1 MLQSSGINK
10 IVTIHIKHKASLYKS
25 HHERQST
32 DVGMNHGAIN
42 KISKGELHNAAH
54 LLSPGSEEG
63 RVVMGNDPELA
74 NTAERISRVS

>member
-1 MLQSSGINK
+1 M
-10 IVTIHIKHKASLYKS
+10 
-25 HHERQST
+25 
-32 DVGMNHGAIN
+32 DHGAID
-42 KISKGELHNAAH
+42 KISKGELHNATH

>member
-1 MLQSSGINK
+1 MLQPSGINE
-10 IVTIHIKHKASLYKS
+10 IVTIQIKASLYKS

-74 NTAERISRVS
+74 NTA

>member
-1 MLQSSGINK
+1 MLQSSGINE
-10 IVTIHIKHKASLYKS
+10 IVTIHIKHKASLYNS
-25 HHERQST
+25 HQERQFT

-42 KISKGELHNAAH
+42 KISKSELHNAAH

-74 NTAERISRVS
+74 NTA